1 MNKIKEFFTDWS
13 WKEKAWLAFV
23 LIVQTVA
30 WAIQKESLFMLVMTL
45 TSSLNLVLGA
55 KGKVAG
61 LYFAIINSALYAI
74 NCMGIPLYG
83 EVMYNLIYSIPVSA
97 IAIFTWKKNMTK
109 GGEVKFRTMT
119 PKIMLTTVAV
129 TIIGVLG
136 YMQILKWMGGNLPFM
151 DSLTTVVSVVASF
164 LYLLR
169 FSEQWAMWAIV
180 NALSIVMWIMV
191 FMQGDSSATADY
203 HYEDNQLHQL
213 HIRFPELEKNCKR
226 NCIITEK
233 NRGFYVKIIKDQEGH
248 GFHVSMRSVAFCVND
263 KPKLFFMANR
273 WKVR

>member
-13 WKEKAWLAFV
+13 WKEKVWLAFV

>member
-13 WKEKAWLAFV
+13 WKEKVWLAFV

-226 NCIITEK
+226 NCIITDK